1 MWVLILSQFRQVD
14 VPVRSENDPIRTSQN
29 PIRVIEWVQNRE
41 YFCYYDVP
49 IFKQGA
55 IGQ

>member
-1 MWVLILSQFRQVD
+1 MWVVILSQFRQVD